1 MGNSMGGFKEYW
13 DLIRQYP
20 GYQGGFIWDFVDQAV
35 WWPADGSKG
44 TGHIFA
50 YGGDFNDYDPSDGDF
65 NCNGVIAADRSLH
78 PHAHEVF
85 YQHRN
90 IHTSATPEEIL
101 SGKVNVYN
109 ENFFVGLDKVRLV
122 WTLQCEG
129 RKVLSGVVDRL
140 DVPAQ
145 QKVAVDLPG
154 LNKAVVENACGPL
167 GDKDVF
173 LLTEYLLKA
182 QDGLLEAGWRVSYD
196 QLPVVKAAAKA
207 FTGSGKAPQVEKQDG
222 KMVFSGVATGCLLQ
236 SQVWSATLDTR
247 SGLLTS
253 YVLGGKDLL
262 KSPMTPCFT
271 RAFTSNDMG
280 ANDPK
285 DQHRKY
291 NLAMRAWASPVF
303 EPESMETVCEAE
315 KVVVKVVFKPILD
328 GAARVSLEY
337 GFDSEGNVTVE
348 ESMEDAG
355 KLAEAPLLGRFGL
368 EFSMSGA
375 YSTVDFYGLGPF
387 ETYADRQSSG
397 LVGRY
402 VQRVE
407 DQYHYGNPYPQESGT
422 HVGLRYFKTL
432 NDSGE
437 GLCITR
443 ADGEAFSASA
453 LPLSRFEIDPV
464 TSGIRHSLELKGK
477 AFENERGMGTT
488 WVNFDLI
495 QMGLGCE
502 TSWRT
507 LPLEAYWVK
516 PEPRSVRF
524 VIRPVLNL

>member
-1 MGNSMGGFKEYW
+1 MAAQH
-13 DLIRQYP
+13 LVRQL
-20 GYQGGFIWDFVDQAV
+20 
-35 WWPADGSKG
+35 
-44 TGHIFA
+44 
-50 YGGDFNDYDPSDGDF
+50 
-65 NCNGVIAADRSLH
+65 R
-78 PHAHEVF
+78 
-85 YQHRN
+85 
-90 IHTSATPEEIL
+90 
-101 SGKVNVYN
+101 
-109 ENFFVGLDKVRLV
+109 
-122 WTLQCEG
+122 
-129 RKVLSGVVDRL
+129 
-140 DVPAQ
+140 
-145 QKVAVDLPG
+145 
-154 LNKAVVENACGPL
+154 
-167 GDKDVF
+167 
-173 LLTEYLLKA
+173 
-182 QDGLLEAGWRVSYD
+182 
-196 QLPVVKAAAKA
+196 AAA
-207 FTGSGKAPQVEKQDG
+207 PDMQVAG
-222 KMVFSGVATGCLLQ
+222 ILQ
-236 SQVWSATLDTR
+236 
-247 SGLLTS
+247 
-253 YVLGGKDLL
+253 
-262 KSPMTPCFT
+262 
-271 RAFTSNDMG
+271 
-280 ANDPK
+280 
-285 DQHRKY
+285 
-291 NLAMRAWASPVF
+291 
-303 EPESMETVCEAE
+303 
-315 KVVVKVVFKPILD
+315 
-328 GAARVSLEY
+328 
-337 GFDSEGNVTVE
+337 TVE